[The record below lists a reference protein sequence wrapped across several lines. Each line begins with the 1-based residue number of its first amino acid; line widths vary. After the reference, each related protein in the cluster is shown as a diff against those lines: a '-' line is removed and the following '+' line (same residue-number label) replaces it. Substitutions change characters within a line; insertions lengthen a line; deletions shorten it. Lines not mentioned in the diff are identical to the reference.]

1 MKRTIGSCEI
11 GRAEISTSGS
21 GPTPAASRVQASLL
35 SDTQDMYC
43 RAFNKRRIP
52 PHSNLGT
59 YCVVESRFILKAINR
74 VAPAASFVA
83 ILICLRYDGGCLLQD
98 VTDES
103 VQRRSIRIGDIHVVC
118 CIVPEVPVVEWLEEG
133 E

>member
-1 MKRTIGSCEI
+1 MDLVPHRPLAESRPACYWIPKICTAGRLINGGS
-11 GRAEISTSGS
+11 
-21 GPTPAASRVQASLL
+21 
-35 SDTQDMYC
+35 
-43 RAFNKRRIP
+43 P